1 VKKVVINT
9 AFGGCAAPS
18 SGSMVQSLRGQE
30 DRPVKGQD
38 RATYP
43 PSRPGP
49 ATPKPHSL
57 YKGEVALRV
66 GKRTGSRR
74 ADLLDLLLAGLAL
87 FCLGILLSFLATAAT
102 TTEVSSAPAGKAMG
116 NVDGEALARLDKD
129 ARSAPLT
136 LAVQEGRQTEE
147 GPVRASLLTML
158 VVAVSPFFTSG
169 LSLLATNSSLKR
181 GGSHSLGFLGGSSS
195 AGCGGASVLGVFL
208 L

>member
-1 VKKVVINT
+1 
-9 AFGGCAAPS
+9 
-18 SGSMVQSLRGQE
+18 M
-30 DRPVKGQD
+30 
-38 RATYP
+38 
-43 PSRPGP
+43 
-49 ATPKPHSL
+49 
-57 YKGEVALRV
+57 
-66 GKRTGSRR
+66 
-74 ADLLDLLLAGLAL
+74 AGLAL

-102 TTEVSSAPAGKAMG
+102 TTEVSSVPAGKAMG

-158 VVAVSPFFTSG
+158 VVAVSSLFWRSG
-169 LSLLATNSSLKR
+169 LTLLARNSSLKR
-181 GGSHSLGFLGGSSS
+181 GGSHSLGFLGGSSA